1 MFNSSQFSAFATFY
15 IYVQPFYIYVQQIG
29 DRSKHC
35 VEVFWFMYI
44 YIWCQYM
51 VVYGCMCK
59 PASDYVCE
67 WVLVHFFFQDYLILD
82 EGHKIKNPTKTT
94 KGVHQ
99 IPAGHRILLTG
110 TPIQNN
116 LRVPQS

>member
-1 MFNSSQFSAFATFY
+1 MFNSSEFSASATFY

-44 YIWCQYM
+44 YIWCQYICM
-51 VVYGCMCK
+51 VVCVNLQVITY
-59 PASDYVCE
+59 E

>member
-29 DRSKHC
+29 DMSKQG

-67 WVLVHFFFQDYLILD
+67 
-82 EGHKIKNPTKTT
+82 
-94 KGVHQ
+94 
-99 IPAGHRILLTG
+99 
-110 TPIQNN
+110 
-116 LRVPQS
+116 